1 MPFSTFFDS
10 QARMIAIFLVCLI
23 SCATLEAQQ
32 SETWHAGV
40 SRDVITP
47 PEYMWMSGYGGR
59 KAPAD
64 GKIHDLYVRV
74 ACLQPEPKTPKFLF
88 VSLDLVGVPVEMATK
103 LSAEFAKL
111 YGIPRENIMLAC
123 SHTHCGPALDHD
135 LSWMLAMDDKDWKQV
150 RDYQKWL
157 NDRIR
162 SAVKNAITDLKPAQI
177 HYGNG
182 TCGFATNRRP
192 PIGEGPIDHSVP
204 VLRISDKQGTIQ
216 GVIFG
221 YACHNTTL
229 GIQQWCGDYAGFA
242 QLNLEDTY
250 PDAVAMFFTG
260 CGADQNPLPRRTM
273 ELCEK
278 YGRLLSVAVQDVVKE
293 SMQPLASTMSGRFE
307 TVSLEFAE
315 APTREQIELKL
326 KNGDGY
332 DKNWAKN
339 QLADL
344 EDDGKI
350 ELTYAY
356 PVQTWRLG
364 DELTWIALGGEVVID
379 YALRLK
385 AKLGNESTWV
395 TGYANDVMCY
405 IPSERVLKEG
415 GYEGATSMRYY
426 QKPSVWKAGLE
437 DKIVNVVQS
446 QVDALKTE

>member
-1 MPFSTFFDS
+1 
-10 QARMIAIFLVCLI
+10 
-23 SCATLEAQQ
+23 
-32 SETWHAGV
+32 
-40 SRDVITP
+40 
-47 PEYMWMSGYGGR
+47 
-59 KAPAD
+59 
-64 GKIHDLYVRV
+64 
-74 ACLQPEPKTPKFLF
+74 
-88 VSLDLVGVPVEMATK
+88 
-103 LSAEFAKL
+103 
-111 YGIPRENIMLAC
+111 
-123 SHTHCGPALDHD
+123 
-135 LSWMLAMDDKDWKQV
+135 
-150 RDYQKWL
+150 
-157 NDRIR
+157 
-162 SAVKNAITDLKPAQI
+162 
-177 HYGNG
+177 
-182 TCGFATNRRP
+182 
-192 PIGEGPIDHSVP
+192 
-204 VLRISDKQGTIQ
+204 
-216 GVIFG
+216 
-221 YACHNTTL
+221 
-229 GIQQWCGDYAGFA
+229 
-242 QLNLEDTY
+242 
-250 PDAVAMFFTG
+250 
-260 CGADQNPLPRRTM
+260 
-273 ELCEK
+273 
-278 YGRLLSVAVQDVVKE
+278 
-293 SMQPLASTMSGRFE
+293 MQPLASTMSGRFE